1 MICGVSAEKCPGAAV
16 RGVSLTPPRND
27 INNFYQGEFRML
39 NQQTLQRLR
48 ALKLTGMADAFAQQ
62 LEQPPTQQL
71 SFEERLAL
79 LVDRERTHRD
89 NRRLQRLLRSAHLK
103 QQACVEE
110 IDYQAPRGLVRAEVA
125 SLISCDWV
133 RSRHNLHITGPTG
146 TGKSW
151 LACAFG
157 HAACRQGL
165 SVRYQR
171 TGRLLDELRIARG
184 DGSYSKLLRQLA
196 RLDLL
201 ILDDFGLKPL
211 AQNERHDLLEVIEDR
226 HGSHSTIITS
236 QLPIGS
242 WHDYLND
249 PTVADALLDR
259 LLANAH
265 RLELKGESLRKTRQ
279 KLTHR
284 EHSK

>member
-1 MICGVSAEKCPGAAV
+1 
-16 RGVSLTPPRND
+16 
-27 INNFYQGEFRML
+27 ML
-39 NQQTLQRLR
+39 NQQTLQHLR
-48 ALKLTGMADAFAQQ
+48 ALKLFGMADAFTQQ
-62 LEQPPTQQL
+62 LEQPATQQL

-79 LVDRERTHRD
+79 MVDRERTHRD
-89 NRRLQRLLRSAHLK
+89 NRRLQRLLRSAHFK

-110 IDYQAPRGLVRAEVA
+110 IDYQAKRGLIRSQIL
-125 SLISCDWV
+125 SLINCDWI
-133 RSRHNLHITGPTG
+133 RAHHNLHITGPTG

-157 HAACRQGL
+157 QAACRQGL

-196 RLDLL
+196 RLDLV
-201 ILDDFGLKPL
+201 ILDDFALKPL
-211 AQNERHDLLEVIEDR
+211 SQTERHDLLEIIEDR
-226 HGSHSTIITS
+226 HDARSTIITS

-242 WHDYLND
+242 WHNYFND

-259 LLANAH
+259 LLTNAH
-265 RLELKGESLRKTRQ
+265 RLELKGESLRKNRQ
-279 KLTHR
+279 KLTDR
-284 EHSK
+284 EQSK

>member
-1 MICGVSAEKCPGAAV
+1 
-16 RGVSLTPPRND
+16 
-27 INNFYQGEFRML
+27 ML

-48 ALKLTGMADAFAQQ
+48 ALRLTGMADAFAQQ
-62 LEQPPTQQL
+62 MEQPQTLQL
-71 SFEERLAL
+71 SFEERLSL
-79 LVDRERTHRD
+79 LVDREHTYRD
-89 NRRLQRLLRSAHLK
+89 NRRLQRLLRAAHFK

-110 IDYQAPRGLVRAEVA
+110 IDYQHPRGLIRSEVA
-125 SLISCDWV
+125 SLISCDWI
-133 RSRHNLHITGPTG
+133 RARHNLHITGPTG

-157 HAACRQGL
+157 QAACRQGL
-165 SVRYQR
+165 SVRYHR

-196 RLDLL
+196 RHDLL
-201 ILDDFGLKPL
+201 ILDDFGLKSMS
-211 AQNERHDLLEVIEDR
+211 QNERHDLLEIIEDR
-226 HGSHSTIITS
+226 HGSRSTIMTS
-236 QLPIGS
+236 QLPVSS
-242 WHDYLND
+242 WHDYLNVND

-265 RLELKGESLRKTRQ
+265 RLKLTGESIRKLRQR
-279 KLTHR
+279 LTHR

>member
-1 MICGVSAEKCPGAAV
+1 
-16 RGVSLTPPRND
+16 
-27 INNFYQGEFRML
+27 ML

-48 ALKLTGMADAFAQQ
+48 ALRLVGMADAFAQQ
-62 LEQPPTQQL
+62 LEQPPDQQL
-71 SFEERLAL
+71 SFEERLAM
-79 LVDRERTHRD
+79 LVDRERSYRD
-89 NRRLQRLLRSAHLK
+89 NRRLQRLLRAAHFK

-110 IDYQAPRGLVRAEVA
+110 IDYQTPRGLVRSEVT

-133 RSRHNLHITGPTG
+133 RARHNLHITGPTG

-157 HAACRQGL
+157 QAACRQGL
-165 SVRYQR
+165 SVRYER

-184 DGSYSKLLRQLA
+184 DGTYSKLLRQLA
-196 RLDLL
+196 RFDLL

-211 AQNERHDLLEVIEDR
+211 PQNERHDLLEIIEDR
-226 HGSHSTIITS
+226 HASRSTIITS

-242 WHDYLND
+242 WYEYLCD

-259 LLANAH
+259 LLANAY

-279 KLTHR
+279 RLTHR